1 VVTWSLHGRPGSEL
15 HGIAAL
21 MPSSGVV
28 FAKEVARPAQDDLA
42 WASLLADVLD
52 HDRDECVRG
61 TLHVRPAVAWHNR
74 AAGLRG
80 DVVGVARARH
90 NAARG
95 RQGAGRGNRDRPA
108 AAGRYAGACRH
119 RACGLQREHVRAD
132 PATVPVEIHAPDEL
146 PAARR
151 AEIRES
157 LAGLVRATDEPIQG
171 VRLTLRRPDTRVAR
185 SRWVADASLL
195 LNGRPLAAHA
205 TGQGAAQAAKEA
217 ADRLLRQMRRVADAG
232 TALRNEP
239 RAIAKALASLAERRE
254 HRPRPRLK
262 LPELRDVIP
271 RRTAYPFPE
280 TTLDAVA
287 DLLDLDLEFLLFRH
301 ARTGEDVVVYRRDDG
316 RIGLLHPP
324 GSPLADD
331 NHLVVPEPGRY
342 PEPVSLERVRE
353 ELDVLGEGFIY
364 FTDERDGRGK
374 VLYVRQDGDYGLVE
388 PPPVVPRAS

>member
-1 VVTWSLHGRPGSEL
+1 
-15 HGIAAL
+15 
-21 MPSSGVV
+21 M
-28 FAKEVARPAQDDLA
+28 
-42 WASLLADVLD
+42 
-52 HDRDECVRG
+52 
-61 TLHVRPAVAWHNR
+61 
-74 AAGLRG
+74 
-80 DVVGVARARH
+80 
-90 NAARG
+90 
-95 RQGAGRGNRDRPA
+95 
-108 AAGRYAGACRH
+108 
-119 RACGLQREHVRAD
+119 RAD

-146 PAARR
+146 PDARR

-157 LAGLVRATDEPIQG
+157 LAALARATDEPIQG

-205 TGQGAAQAAKEA
+205 TGQDAAQAAKKA
-217 ADRLLRQMRRVADAG
+217 ADRMRRQIRRVADAG

-239 RAIAKALASLAERRE
+239 RAIEKALAGLAERRE

-262 LPELRDVIP
+262 PPELRDIIP

-324 GSPLADD
+324 GSPLADE

-342 PEPVSLERVRE
+342 PEPIPLSKARDEM
-353 ELDVLGEGFIY
+353 DVLGHRFLYFI
-364 FTDERDGRGK
+364 DAADGRGK
-374 VLYVRQDGDYGLVE
+374 VLYLRHDGDYGLVE
-388 PPPVVPRAS
+388 PPPAVPPDPA